1 MSMQNL
7 QLLEHFILHIV
18 YNMLQYRCG
27 GISYDKLQT
36 AFRYFSEK
44 EYDKI

>member
-1 MSMQNL
+1 MSIQNV
-7 QLLEHFILHIV
+7 QLLEYFILHPV
-18 YNMLQYRCG
+18 CNMLQYRCG
-27 GISYDKLQT
+27 GISYDKLST